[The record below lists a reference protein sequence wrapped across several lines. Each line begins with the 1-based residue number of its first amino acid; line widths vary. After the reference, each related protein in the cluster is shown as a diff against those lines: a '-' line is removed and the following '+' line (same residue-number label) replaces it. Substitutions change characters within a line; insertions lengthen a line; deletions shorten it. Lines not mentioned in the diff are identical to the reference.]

1 MIVESNQFLLYRV
14 WVTPRTIPIGF
25 ESIQMQHDEP
35 STPLLPPDV
44 IHKSP
49 DISCDGTAR
58 STRYKDVL
66 KARAEYNKLRLAKA
80 SVRRH
85 RKFVFGAIY
94 ESMFSGYHEIDPVVS
109 DYDLNVTLSSEI
121 VSVVRIRLV
130 RPDDVVGK
138 TNLLSSVVAMC
149 RSLNGPGNARGNRVG
164 DVGAMHAIG
173 LKSASSK
180 AIFKTEESS
189 IPKVA
194 VASAIMREWLEDN
207 LRDDLSEIV
216 QTDAS
221 LNVKYPTSMSNGPG
235 ARLMVSV
242 NLGNSPHYDIGDTSR
257 SVAIW
262 VEEKPGQAENWFF
275 VLPNVSLAGSQ
286 GVVIKLAHGVVISWD
301 GTSIF
306 HCSSNPKPGAGN
318 KVYGCMW
325 SSARK

>member
-1 MIVESNQFLLYRV
+1 MLCRV
-14 WVTPRTIPIGF
+14 WVAPRKETIRF
-25 ESIQMQHDEP
+25 ECIQIQHDEP
-35 STPLLPPDV
+35 SAPLLPPDV

-49 DISCDGTAR
+49 DNSCDGTAR
-58 STRYKDVL
+58 STRYKDVP
-66 KARAEYNKLRLAKA
+66 KARTEYNKLRLAKA

-94 ESMFSGYHEIDPVVS
+94 ESIFSGYQEIDPLVS
-109 DYDLNVTLSSEI
+109 DYDLIVTLSSGI
-121 VSVVRIRLV
+121 ASVVRIRLV
-130 RPDDVVGK
+130 RPDDGVGK
-138 TNLLSSVVAMC
+138 SNLLSSVVAMC
-149 RSLNGPGNARGNRVG
+149 RSFHGPGNARGHRVG

-180 AIFKTEESS
+180 EIFKTEETAV
-189 IPKVA
+189 PKVA

-207 LRDDLSEIV
+207 LRDDLREIV
-216 QTDAS
+216 QADAS
-221 LNVKYPTSMSNGPG
+221 MDVQYPTSLSKGPG
-235 ARLMVSV
+235 SRLMISV
-242 NLGNSPHYDIGDTSR
+242 NLGNSPHYDTGDTAR

-275 VLPNVSLAGSQ
+275 VLPNVSLSGSM
-286 GVVIKLAHGVVISWD
+286 GLVIKLAHGVVISWD

-325 SSARK
+325 SSSRK